1 MKLLKKTVTSVQK
14 TEEHDVFG
22 DGRYTLIL
30 TGHDEDTPLAAE
42 YPAEEGL
49 IEVSAVFPFAFEEDD
64 VFFLNGYQSWTY
76 SPERTR
82 KQFDDSLRYCPKA
95 LDKKFGFSQYGDGYF
110 SDAVYRRDLRSG
122 YKKGYSYAYVRRGET
137 FFLFASLAEDTGFT
151 RIEMLPDESVVRFKK
166 DCHHRRLA
174 EGEEYTALDLI
185 FLKGSEDFVFGRWF
199 AEMGVAP
206 MATEPKTGYTSWYN
220 CYQDIS
226 EAQILKDL
234 EGMKTL
240 PVKPDIFQI
249 DDGFETF
256 VGDWLS
262 VDPVKFPNGLG
273 PIAEKIKEEGYQPG
287 IWLAPFVCEMN
298 SALLEAHPEWLQ
310 YRDDKPVFTG
320 ANWSG
325 GYALDPYNEEVR
337 DYVRRCIG
345 HYKDM
350 GFTLFKLDFLYAACM
365 TSRPDK
371 TRGEIMADAMEF
383 LREVCGD
390 AQILACGVPLASAF
404 GRVEYCRI
412 GPDMSLSYNDKLFMR
427 LFHNERPSTMHT
439 QRNTLYRRQLD
450 KRAFLNDPD
459 VFLLREGNTSLS
471 AGQKE
476 TLAVV
481 NALFGS
487 VLFASDDFA
496 EYDEEKKELYA
507 RLTRLQHA
515 KQVKTTVEHLGRK
528 HLVTVSYLLDDC
540 EERLELE
547 L

>member
-1 MKLLKKTVTSVQK
+1 MKMLQKTVRTVQRI
-14 TEEHDVFG
+14 EEHECFG
-22 DGRYTLIL
+22 DGRYTLTL
-30 TGHDEDTPLAAE
+30 TGHDEPLPLAE
-42 YPAEEGL
+42 ELPEEEGL
-49 IEVSAVFPFAFEEDD
+49 VEVSAVFPFRFEKDD
-64 VFFLNGYQSWTY
+64 VFFLNGFQSWTY

-82 KQFDDSLRYCPKA
+82 RQFDASLRYCPSA

-110 SDAVYRRDLRSG
+110 ADKTYRKALRNG
-122 YKKGYSYAYVRRGET
+122 YKKGYSYAYVRRGDT
-137 FFLFASLAEDTGFT
+137 FYLFASLAEHTGFT
-151 RIEMLPDESVVRFKK
+151 RIEMLPEENTVTFKK

-174 EGEEYTALDLI
+174 EGEEYVGLDLI
-185 FLKGSEDFVFGRWF
+185 FLKGSEDFVFDRWF
-199 AEMGVAP
+199 AEMGITSRAIR
-206 MATEPKTGYTSWYN
+206 PKTGYTSWYN
-220 CYQDIS
+220 CYQNIC
-226 EAQILKDL
+226 EGQILLDL
-234 EGMKTL
+234 EGMNDL

-249 DDGFETF
+249 DDGFETC

-262 VDPVKFPNGLG
+262 VDEGKFPRGLA
-273 PIAEKIKEEGYQPG
+273 PIAKAIRDEGYQAG
-287 IWLAPFVCEMN
+287 IWLAPFVCERN
-298 SALLEAHPEWLQ
+298 SVLAEAHPEWLQ
-310 YRDDKPVFTG
+310 YKDSMPVFTG

-325 GYALDPYNEEVR
+325 GLALDPYNEEVR
-337 DYVRRCIG
+337 EYIRQCIT

-371 TRGEIMADAMEF
+371 TRGEIMDDAMAF

-404 GRVEYCRI
+404 GKVEYCRI

-459 VFLLREGNTSLS
+459 VFLLRDDNTSLS
-471 AGQKE
+471 AARKE

-481 NALFGS
+481 NALYGS
-487 VLFASDDFA
+487 VLFGSDSFALYDEKKKEFFA
-496 EYDEEKKELYA
+496 ELC
-507 RLTRLQHA
+507 RLQKA
-515 KQVKTTVEHLGRK
+515 EDVKTTVEKLGK
-528 HLVTVSYLLDDC
+528 QHVITVTYRLEDC
-540 EERLELE
+540 EEKRELI